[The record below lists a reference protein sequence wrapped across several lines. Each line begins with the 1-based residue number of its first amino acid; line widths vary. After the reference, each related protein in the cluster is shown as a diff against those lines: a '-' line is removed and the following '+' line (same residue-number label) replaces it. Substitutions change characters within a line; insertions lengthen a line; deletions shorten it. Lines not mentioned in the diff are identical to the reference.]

1 MSKLRPNRLELLSNL
16 PWKSPQK
23 RLDTLHSKYLF
34 QLVSRLSTQTPKDKS
49 KINVDDKEHIN
60 IGTIGHVDHGKTTLT
75 SALTRVSA
83 ILGLAKYR
91 DFESIDKA
99 PEEQLRG
106 VTINASHVEYFTKKR
121 HYAHT
126 DCPGHQDYIKNM
138 ICGTTQM
145 DGAILVVAA
154 SEGQM
159 PQTREHLMLSKQVGV
174 NKVVVYVNK
183 CDLVDNEI
191 KELVELEIRD
201 LLSALHFDGDN
212 TPFVFGSALL
222 ALSENESEPSENG
235 IKSITT
241 LLDVLDNYITVP
253 ERDLSSAFS
262 MSVESSMSI
271 QGRGTVV
278 IGTLNS
284 GEIKKGDAAEILGWG
299 KKHKTVVSDIQM
311 FGMMLNNFFIFLHVV
326 FIMIGRAVPKCKAGD
341 HVGLLC
347 RGIKQSSLERGMLIC
362 KPGSLNLENRFVA
375 DLYLRSKEEGGRL
388 RPISNKFIQQIFSQ
402 TWSGGSRIDVP
413 DELGGILMPGDH
425 GKVHVT
431 LQYGMPLKIG
441 QKFTIREN
449 NKTIASG
456 IITDFL
462 PKIDDDKVNNLGLLD
477 LPYGKLADSKK

>member
-1 MSKLRPNRLELLSNL
+1 ML
-16 PWKSPQK
+16 
-23 RLDTLHSKYLF
+23 
-34 QLVSRLSTQTPKDKS
+34 
-49 KINVDDKEHIN
+49 IHIN

-83 ILGLAKYR
+83 SLGLAKYR

-126 DCPGHQDYIKNM
+126 DCPGHQDYVKNM
-138 ICGTTQM
+138 ICGTSQM

-174 NKVVVYVNK
+174 DKVVVYVNK
-183 CDLVDNEI
+183 CDLVDDEI
-191 KELVELEIRD
+191 KELVEMEIRD
-201 LLSALHFDGDN
+201 LLTTLNFDGDN

-222 ALSENESEPSENG
+222 ALSEKESEPSENG

-241 LLDVLDNYITVP
+241 LLDTLDNYITVP
-253 ERDLSSAFS
+253 ERDLSSSFS
-262 MSVESSMSI
+262 MSIESSISI

-284 GEIKKGDAAEILGWG
+284 GEVKKGDQAEILGWG
-299 KKHKTVVSDIQM
+299 KKLKTVVSDIQM
-311 FGMMLNNFFIFLHVV
+311 FGR
-326 FIMIGRAVPKCKAGD
+326 GVPKCRAGD

-347 RGIKQSSLERGMLIC
+347 RGIKQATLERGMLIC
-362 KPGSLNLENRFVA
+362 QPGSLNLENRFVA
-375 DLYLRSKEEGGRL
+375 DLYLRSKEEGGRPK
-388 RPISNKFIQQIFSQ
+388 PISNKFIQQIFSQ

-413 DELGGILMPGDH
+413 DEFGGILMPGDH

-431 LQYGMPLKIG
+431 LQFGMPLKIG

-456 IITDFL
+456 IITEFL
-462 PKIDDDKVNNLGLLD
+462 PKLGESAISNLGLLD
-477 LPYGKLADSKK
+477 LPYGKLTDAK